1 MVNKL
6 PIKKQYNNYNSL
18 HLFCKPFLK
27 GALLLFFIL
36 CLSNDA
42 SAQQNLIANPSF
54 ETYTRCPKQYS
65 TYDDISIYLATP
77 WYSPVKDSNYFATF
91 FNSCADSA
99 TCCNVPY
106 YAYGHCFQYPRTGSS
121 FVGMYFKQGNS
132 FNNKRNYI
140 QTKLLKTLQLG
151 KCYYLEFFVN
161 AADNLWGG
169 GVGVNNI
176 GLLLTD
182 TATMSKTGLPPKA
195 NYAGLINANAQILQY
210 GNPAIID
217 TANWVKI
224 AGVYTAKGGEKY
236 ITIGSFVDDAH
247 TIQVVYYP
255 NSYSA
260 GYNIDDVSVI
270 PLDSMQLK
278 ADAGRDTTIV
288 KGDSVWIGSRLCGL
302 TNVVW
307 YDAANNVIDT
317 GVPGLWVK
325 PTSNTFYVI
334 EQNVCGQYSRDTVN
348 ITVAPLPV
356 VITSFNVQQLTPS
369 PLERVG
375 VRWETASE
383 INTTHFNIQRS
394 EDGLNFYTIG
404 KVKAKGPSTYTFN
417 DQSSLRGAGG
427 LYRLEIV
434 DKNGALSYSEVREL
448 SIINYPL
455 SVFPNPTKG
464 DITIQFSNNEMGS
477 HVIKIT
483 DVYGKIVAE
492 KEVSEGLN
500 NIGMKIKGSSGLYFI
515 SFLNKRT
522 GKQTI
527 KKLILQ

>member
-1 MVNKL
+1 MLIIGMIVVKA
-6 PIKKQYNNYNSL
+6 K
-18 HLFCKPFLK
+18 
-27 GALLLFFIL
+27 
-36 CLSNDA
+36 
-42 SAQQNLIANPSF
+42 AQINLVPNPSF
-54 ETYTRCPKQYS
+54 ETYIRCPKQYS

-140 QTKLLKTLQLG
+140 QTKLLKKLQLG

-161 AADNLWGG
+161 SADNLWAG

-182 TATMSKTGLPPKA
+182 TGIISRTGLAPKA
-195 NYAGLINANAQILQY
+195 NYEGLINANAQILQY

-224 AGVYTAKGGEKY
+224 AGVYIAKGGEEY

-278 ADAGRDTTIV
+278 AEAGRDTTIV
-288 KGDSVWIGSRLCGL
+288 KGDSVWIGSRICGL

-307 YDAANNVIDT
+307 YDGANNVIDT
-317 GVPGLWVK
+317 GAPGLWVK
-325 PTSNTFYVI
+325 PTSNTFYII
-334 EQNVCGQYSRDTVN
+334 EQNVCGQYSRDTIN

-356 VITSFNVQQLTPS
+356 TLLSFNVIS
-369 PLERVG
+369 PA
-375 VRWETASE
+375 TAGKQSESIQWITSTE
-383 INTTHFNIQRS
+383 INTSHFNIQRS
-394 EDGLNFYTIG
+394 TDGITFYTTG
-404 KVKAKGPSTYTFN
+404 KVNAKGASSYTFN
-417 DQSSLRGAGG
+417 DPLTTHDSRFTTLY
-427 LYRLEIV
+427 YRLEIV
-434 DKNGALSYSEVREL
+434 DKNGSKTYSEIRSLFLTNGDSGFTITPNPAKDFITITGANIKEISISDASGRTVLTTSNTKIDISALPKGVYFVAITTNNNREL
-448 SIINYPL
+448 
-455 SVFPNPTKG
+455 
-464 DITIQFSNNEMGS
+464 
-477 HVIKIT
+477 
-483 DVYGKIVAE
+483 
-492 KEVSEGLN
+492 
-500 NIGMKIKGSSGLYFI
+500 
-515 SFLNKRT
+515 R
-522 GKQTI
+522 
-527 KKLILQ
+527 KLIKR